1 VDKSQYDICLE
12 VLKRLDD
19 SGVLSKII
27 LIGSWCLPLYRD
39 LYFCDREIS
48 ALRTRDID
56 FLVSRETKFNNK
68 VDLPVL
74 LEDLGFILDH
84 SFPDGYVKL
93 VHPELIIEFLV
104 PETGRGTS
112 KPYPLPELAM
122 NAQRLRFLGLLESDT
137 ITVDFN
143 GLKMTLPHPVNFGVH
158 KMIVSSRR
166 KNIDKKAKDIQVG
179 LEVLRLCIDNM
190 DEPKLV
196 SLFKSISQKQQK
208 RVMKSFED
216 HEAED
221 IVRILNS

>member
-1 VDKSQYDICLE
+1 M
-12 VLKRLDD
+12 DD

-27 LIGSWCLPLYRD
+27 LIGSWCLPFYRD

-137 ITVDFN
+137 MTVDFN
-143 GLKMTLPHPVNFGVH
+143 GLKVTLPHPVNFGVH

-166 KNIDKKAKDIQVG
+166 KNIDKKTKDIQVG
-179 LEVLRLCIDNM
+179 LEVLRLCIDNR

-196 SLFKSISQKQQK
+196 GLFKSISQKQQK
-208 RVMKSFED
+208 GVMKSFED

-221 IVRILNS
+221 IARILNS

>member
-1 VDKSQYDICLE
+1 M
-12 VLKRLDD
+12 DD

-84 SFPDGYVKL
+84 SFPNGYVKL

-137 ITVDFN
+137 IAVDFN
-143 GLKMTLPHPVNFGVH
+143 GLKVTLPHPVNFGVH

-166 KNIDKKAKDIQVG
+166 KNIDKKAKDIQAG

-196 SLFKSISQKQQK
+196 SLLKSISQKQQK
-208 RVMKSFED
+208 KVMKAFED
-216 HEAED
+216 HGAED
-221 IVRILNS
+221 IVKILNS

>member
-1 VDKSQYDICLE
+1 M
-12 VLKRLDD
+12 
-19 SGVLSKII
+19 
-27 LIGSWCLPLYRD
+27 
-39 LYFCDREIS
+39 
-48 ALRTRDID
+48 
-56 FLVSRETKFNNK
+56 
-68 VDLPVL
+68 
-74 LEDLGFILDH
+74 
-84 SFPDGYVKL
+84 

-122 NAQRLRFLGLLESDT
+122 NAKRLRFLGLLESDT

-143 GLKMTLPHPVNFGVH
+143 GLKVTLPHPVNFGVH

-196 SLFKSISQKQQK
+196 NLFKSISQKQQK